1 MVQDP
6 TKTPA
11 EIIAPLI
18 ESGFTKAMNVSLVSA
33 SKEEVQLRMLIGPEH
48 LQPQGL
54 VNGGVLCALVETAGS
69 LGAGLNVAPGKF
81 VVGVENHTS
90 FLRPARSGALLA
102 VARPVHI
109 GGRSQLWTT
118 DVLNEDGEVVA
129 TGRLRLM
136 AVGGDEKR

>member
-1 MVQDP
+1 MQDSS
-6 TKTPA
+6 KTPA
-11 EIIAPLI
+11 EIVAPLLQ
-18 ESGFTKAMNVSLVSA
+18 SGFAKAMNLSLVSVSA
-33 SKEEVQLRMLIGPEH
+33 EEVRLRMVIGPEH

-90 FLRPARSGALLA
+90 FLRPARLGTLLA
-102 VARPVHI
+102 VARPLHI

-118 DVLNEDGEVVA
+118 DVSNDADELVA
-129 TGRLRLM
+129 SGRLRLM
-136 AVGGDEKR
+136 SVGEGKR